1 VRLAVLVSGTGSIM
15 AATADRGI
23 EPALVLADRP
33 CPAEG
38 LAEERGLA
46 FLLVDR
52 TLWRSADGAFA
63 REAYSDA
70 VGQALAEREIEL
82 VALAGFGTVLAG
94 AILERYHGAMLN
106 THPSLL
112 PSFPGWHAV
121 AQALAFGVKVT
132 GTTVHLV
139 VPEVDAGP
147 ILAQEPVRVAPG
159 DDVASLHER
168 IKETERWLYPSV
180 LAATLRVLAPGRRW
194 WEEESFMRALEEEV
208 AGCVR

>member
-1 VRLAVLVSGTGSIM
+1 M
-15 AATADRGI
+15 AATVDRGI

-33 CPAEG
+33 CPAEE
-38 LAEERGLA
+38 LAAQRGLP
-46 FLLVDR
+46 FLRVDR
-52 TLWRSADGAFA
+52 RDWRSPEGIFA
-63 REAYSDA
+63 REEFSDA
-70 VGQALAEREIEL
+70 VAAVLAEREIDL

-94 AILERYHGAMLN
+94 SILERYHGAMLN

-147 ILAQEPVRVAPG
+147 ILAQEPVRVVPG
-159 DDVASLHER
+159 DDVSSLHER

-180 LAATLRVLAPGRRW
+180 LAATLRIFDRDRRW
-194 WEEESFMRALEEEV
+194 WEGEAFRRALDEEV

>member
-1 VRLAVLVSGTGSIM
+1 MRLAVLVSGTGSIM

-23 EPALVLADRP
+23 TPAVVLADRP
-33 CPAEG
+33 CPAEE
-38 LAEERGLA
+38 LARARGLP
-46 FLLVDR
+46 FEVLDR
-52 TLWRSADGAFA
+52 TSWRRPQGGLA
-63 REAYSDA
+63 REAFSDA
-70 VGQALAEREIEL
+70 ILDALARRDVEL

-94 AILERYHGAMLN
+94 AILARYDGAMLN

-121 AQALAFGVKVT
+121 EHALAAGVKVT

-147 ILAQEPVRVAPG
+147 ILAQEAVRVRPG
-159 DDVASLHER
+159 DDVWSLHER

-180 LAATLRVLAPGRRW
+180 IAASLRTYAPGRRW
-194 WEEESFMRALEEEV
+194 WDEAEFAHALEEEV
-208 AGCVR
+208 ASCVH